1 MSSRGNITQSELLQW
16 SVINTATASEDAPA
30 STEPP
35 VQHQPIESKWI
46 DLILGKGD
54 SVRMRECVE
63 AALDESRSVETRELA
78 CDELEML
85 VESLDNAN
93 GITAIAN
100 YLTPLKLWAPI
111 ISLLSS
117 NEVKMRMYGAWVLGT
132 AVQNNPVSQKG
143 FMEAGGIESI
153 LRVLEHD
160 EDDTVRTKAFYCI
173 SGAIRNNKQVFQA
186 FYNLNGFRV
195 IVSALKNADSSL
207 LRRAVFFWRTL
218 LLDSGGDD
226 THKDTTVSDLTAAAL
241 SEYGVARMVMQLIDD
256 ADLDTVEKCLDLLCT
271 VLAHYPSSLDVDT
284 LEDISGPFASR
295 AEGRFK
301 CLQELGDDVSEARS
315 QLQILVDSAL
325 SAASLEP
332 NQ

>member
-93 GITAIAN
+93 D
-100 YLTPLKLWAPI
+100 LTPLKLWAPI

-173 SGAIRNNKQVFQA
+173 SGNSWYWGTSVEECRFE
-186 FYNLNGFRV
+186 
-195 IVSALKNADSSL
+195 SSSSGS
-207 LRRAVFFWRTL
+207 VFWRTL